1 MKRRTDEAVRYLGYG
16 KKAADERTRR
26 MVDEAFLELEQS
38 ADPKSICRI
47 FDIGRNSEDG
57 IQIGNLTII
66 SHSLARNLRGC
77 DKAVLFCATLGAETD
92 RLIRRA
98 SIPDMSRAVI
108 LQACAAAYLEEY
120 CDEQQRLIGEEMARE
135 KRFLRPRFSPGYGD
149 FDIHYQEPVMR
160 MLDCAKQIGLSM
172 TDGYMMTPSKS
183 VTAVIGAG
191 PDRPGCVPE
200 GCESCRKAD
209 CPYRR

>member
-1 MKRRTDEAVRYLGYG
+1 M
-16 KKAADERTRR
+16 
-26 MVDEAFLELEQS
+26 
-38 ADPKSICRI
+38 
-47 FDIGRNSEDG
+47 
-57 IQIGNLTII
+57 
-66 SHSLARNLRGC
+66 
-77 DKAVLFCATLGAETD
+77 LFCATLGAETD

-98 SIPDMSRAVI
+98 SITDMSRAVI

-191 PDRPGCVPE
+191 PDRPGCVP
-200 GCESCRKAD
+200 GGGVRAAGKQTARTGD
-209 CPYRR
+209 DPM

>member
-38 ADPKSICRI
+38 VDPKSICRI

-57 IQIGNLTII
+57 IEIGNLTII

-77 DKAVLFCATLGAETD
+77 DKAVLFCATLGAEAD
-92 RLIRRA
+92 QLIRRT
-98 SIPDMSRAVI
+98 SITDMSRAVI

-120 CDEQQRLIGEEMARE
+120 CDDRQRTIGEEMARE
-135 KRFLRPRFSPGYGD
+135 GRFLRPRFSPGYGD
-149 FDIHYQEPVMR
+149 FDIHYQEPIMR

-200 GCESCRKAD
+200 GCESCGKTD

>member
-57 IQIGNLTII
+57 IEIGNLTII

-98 SIPDMSRAVI
+98 SITDMSRAVI

-149 FDIHYQEPVMR
+149 F
-160 MLDCAKQIGLSM
+160 DCAKQIGLSM

>member
-16 KKAADERTRR
+16 KKTADERTRR
-26 MVDEAFLELEQS
+26 MVDEAFLELEQA

-92 RLIRRA
+92 RLIRTGRGDGPA
-98 SIPDMSRAVI
+98 DPQGFHNGYEPRGHPAGVRSR
-108 LQACAAAYLEEY
+108 
-120 CDEQQRLIGEEMARE
+120 
-135 KRFLRPRFSPGYGD
+135 
-149 FDIHYQEPVMR
+149 
-160 MLDCAKQIGLSM
+160 LS
-172 TDGYMMTPSKS
+172 
-183 VTAVIGAG
+183 
-191 PDRPGCVPE
+191 
-200 GCESCRKAD
+200 
-209 CPYRR
+209 

>member
-57 IQIGNLTII
+57 IEIGNLTII

-98 SIPDMSRAVI
+98 SITDMSRAVI

-172 TDGYMMTPSKS
+172 TDGYMMTDP
-183 VTAVIGAG
+183 VQIGDRCDRRRTGPARMRAG
-191 PDRPGCVPE
+191 GV
-200 GCESCRKAD
+200 
-209 CPYRR
+209 

>member
-16 KKAADERTRR
+16 KKRQMKGPAGWSMR
-26 MVDEAFLELEQS
+26 LS
-38 ADPKSICRI
+38 WSWNSPADPKSICRI

-57 IQIGNLTII
+57 IEIGNLTII

-98 SIPDMSRAVI
+98 SITDMSRAVI

-120 CDEQQRLIGEEMARE
+120 CDEQQRLIRRGDGPRE
-135 KRFLRPRFSPGYGD
+135 AVSQAQVQPGIRRF
-149 FDIHYQEPVMR
+149 
-160 MLDCAKQIGLSM
+160 
-172 TDGYMMTPSKS
+172 
-183 VTAVIGAG
+183 
-191 PDRPGCVPE
+191 
-200 GCESCRKAD
+200 
-209 CPYRR
+209 

>member
-47 FDIGRNSEDG
+47 FD
-57 IQIGNLTII
+57 
-66 SHSLARNLRGC
+66 LRGC

-98 SIPDMSRAVI
+98 SITDMSRAVI

>member
-16 KKAADERTRR
+16 KKTADERTRR
-26 MVDEAFLELEQS
+26 MVDEAFLELEQA

-92 RLIRRA
+92 RLIRMT
-98 SIPDMSRAVI
+98 SF
-108 LQACAAAYLEEY
+108 ACWVSKPYL
-120 CDEQQRLIGEEMARE
+120 
-135 KRFLRPRFSPGYGD
+135 
-149 FDIHYQEPVMR
+149 
-160 MLDCAKQIGLSM
+160 
-172 TDGYMMTPSKS
+172 
-183 VTAVIGAG
+183 VTSLTKCKTFIV
-191 PDRPGCVPE
+191 CKV
-200 GCESCRKAD
+200 
-209 CPYRR
+209 